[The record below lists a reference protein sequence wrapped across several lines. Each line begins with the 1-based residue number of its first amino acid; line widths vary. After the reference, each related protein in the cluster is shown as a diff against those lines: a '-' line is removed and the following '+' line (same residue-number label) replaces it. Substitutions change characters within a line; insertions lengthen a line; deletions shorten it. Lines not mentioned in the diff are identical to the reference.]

1 VGHPVGLDKNDPMI
15 DPRTETVG
23 AATAIREALEIARLG
38 TGGVHAKVG
47 RDVVTDTDIAVEDHL
62 RRALTSAFEWPV
74 IGEERGGTVPVDTPY
89 WLVDPICGTRNFAS
103 AIPLYAVNAA
113 MVENGRVTI
122 AVVGDG
128 STGDILVAE
137 FGNGAWRLG
146 QGQPTALSTTPSSL
160 ILDFGANPKA
170 GPDRDRAA
178 LAMAEAIR
186 RDRWDVR
193 CLSTTLSLAYVAAG
207 KIAGC
212 VLFDAPDCVHTAAGT
227 LLVAEAGGRVTD
239 TAGGPWTLLA
249 SSLVCS
255 AEETFHQEVLDLIAP
270 RNRL

>member
-1 VGHPVGLDKNDPMI
+1 MI
-15 DPRTETVG
+15 DLRAESV
-23 AATAIREALEIARLG
+23 AAVTAIQEALDMARLG
-38 TGGVHAKVG
+38 TGGVHTKVG
-47 RDVVTDTDIAVEDHL
+47 RDVVTDTDVAVEDHL
-62 RRALTSAFEWPV
+62 RRSLTSAFGWPV

-113 MVENGRVTI
+113 MVENGSVTI

-128 STGDILVAE
+128 SSGDVFVAE
-137 FGNGAWRLG
+137 AGNGAWRLG
-146 QGQPTALSTTPSSL
+146 QRGPVALSTTPASL

-178 LAMAEAIR
+178 RVVAEAIR

-207 KIAGC
+207 QIAGC
-212 VLFDAPDCVHTAAGT
+212 VLFDAPNCVHTAAGT

-239 TAGGPWTLLA
+239 IAGAPWTLETC
-249 SSLVCS
+249 SLICS
-255 AEETFHQEVLDLIAP
+255 ADEGFHREVLDVLALETSSDP
-270 RNRL
+270 G

>member
-1 VGHPVGLDKNDPMI
+1 MI
-15 DPRTETVG
+15 DLRAETV
-23 AATAIREALEIARLG
+23 AAVAAIQQALDIARLG

-47 RDVVTDTDIAVEDHL
+47 RDVVTDTDVAIEDHL

-113 MVENGRVTI
+113 MVENGCVTI

-128 STGDILVAE
+128 STGDVLIAE
-137 FGNGAWRLG
+137 VGSGAWRLG
-146 QGQPTALSTTPSSL
+146 EGGPTALSTTPTSL
-160 ILDFGANPKA
+160 ILDFGANPTV

-178 LAMAEAIR
+178 LSMAEAIR
-186 RDRWDVR
+186 QDRWDVR

-207 KIAGC
+207 QIAGC
-212 VLFDAPDCVHTAAGT
+212 VLFDAPNCVHTAAGT

-239 TAGGPWTLLA
+239 TTGGPWTLQA

-255 AEETFHQEVLDLIAP
+255 ADEKFHREVLDLITP
-270 RNRL
+270 RHRL